1 MWIILAILS
10 ALCLGFY
17 DINKKRALT
26 TLDVV
31 SVLTYSL
38 RISAAILIIPLLY
51 SRLGV
56 DRLGWSCPETLYVPH
71 VSLATHGYI
80 LLKSILVLSSWVCAY
95 TSVKYLPLSLVSPM
109 QATRPMWTLI
119 GAVTIFGERPGGW
132 QWAGIALALTS
143 IMVMAGPFSAGKP
156 APRLFGTT
164 IQGVPPS
171 FTARKRA
178 QGKGE
183 KNMSWWPIVALALS
197 ILLGACS
204 GLYDKHMM
212 RHYDHNAVQVW
223 YIVYQA
229 FIMAVVRLVVAQ
241 QPFKG
246 LGATPFKGSEA
257 SPFKGLGAAPV
268 SGVNWSAVAL
278 ISVFL
283 VISDYVYF
291 LALTDPRSM
300 IAVVSMIRRGGTII
314 PFFYGLLVLKEQ
326 HPLRKTIC
334 LLGIMLGLLCL
345 CLGSI

>member
-1 MWIILAILS
+1 MWILLAIMS

-17 DINKKRALT
+17 DVNKKKSLM

-38 RISAAILIIPLLY
+38 WIGAAILVVPLLY
-51 SRLGV
+51 SRLCV
-56 DRLGWSCPETLYVPH
+56 DLLGWGCPETLYVPH
-71 VSLATHGYI
+71 VAWSVHGWI
-80 LLKSILVLSSWVCAY
+80 LLKSVLVLSSWVCAY
-95 TSVKYLPLSLVSPM
+95 TSVKYLPLSIVSPM

-119 GAVTIFGERPGGW
+119 GAVTIFGERLGGW

-143 IMVMAGPFSAGKP
+143 IMVMATPYPSASLSPNRFAK
-156 APRLFGTT
+156 
-164 IQGVPPS
+164 
-171 FTARKRA
+171 
-178 QGKGE
+178 GKGE
-183 KNMSWWPIVALALS
+183 KSMSWWPVVALALS

-229 FIMAVVRLVVAQ
+229 IIMAVVWVA
-241 QPFKG
+241 KR
-246 LGATPFKGSEA
+246 
-257 SPFKGLGAAPV
+257 PV
-268 SGVNWSAVAL
+268 KSLKAEPIRGVNWGAVAL
-278 ISVFL
+278 IAVFL

-314 PFFYGLLVLKEQ
+314 PFFYGLLVLKEPQ
-326 HPLRKTIC
+326 ALRKTIC
-334 LLGIMLGLLCL
+334 LMGILLGLICL

>member
-1 MWIILAILS
+1 MWIVLAILS

-26 TLDVV
+26 TMDVV

-38 RISAAILIIPLLY
+38 WIGAAILMIPLLY
-51 SRLGV
+51 SRIGV
-56 DRLGWSCPETLYVPH
+56 DMLGGHCPDSLYVPR
-71 VSLATHGYI
+71 VSWQVHGWI
-80 LLKSILVLSSWVCAY
+80 LLKSVLVLSSWVCAY
-95 TSVKYLPLSLVSPM
+95 TSVKYLPLSIVSPM

-119 GAVTIFGERPGGW
+119 GAVTIFGERLGGW
-132 QWAGIALALTS
+132 QWAGIVLALGS
-143 IMVMAGPFSAGKP
+143 IMVMGTASRSRVAERPF
-156 APRLFGTT
+156 
-164 IQGVPPS
+164 
-171 FTARKRA
+171 
-178 QGKGE
+178 KGAKLRSE
-183 KNMSWWPIVALALS
+183 VAEQSLKSWWPVVALALS

-229 FIMAVVRLVVAQ
+229 IIMAVVWLGRFRAALGSDAERRL
-241 QPFKG
+241 
-246 LGATPFKGSEA
+246 GS
-257 SPFKGLGAAPV
+257 V
-268 SGVNWSAVAL
+268 SWGAVAL
-278 ISVFL
+278 IAVFL

-334 LLGIMLGLLCL
+334 LIGIMLGLLCL

>member
-1 MWIILAILS
+1 MWIVLAILS

-26 TLDVV
+26 TMDVV

-38 RISAAILIIPLLY
+38 WIGAAILMIPLLY
-51 SRLGV
+51 SRIGADMLG
-56 DRLGWSCPETLYVPH
+56 GHCPDSLYVPR
-71 VSLATHGYI
+71 VSWEVHGWI
-80 LLKSILVLSSWVCAY
+80 LLKSVLVLSSWVCAY
-95 TSVKYLPLSLVSPM
+95 TSVKYLPLSIVSPM

-119 GAVTIFGERPGGW
+119 GAVTIFGEQLGGW
-132 QWAGIALALTS
+132 QWAGIVLALGS
-143 IMVMAGPFSAGKP
+143 IMVMASPYPSASLSPNRFAK
-156 APRLFGTT
+156 
-164 IQGVPPS
+164 
-171 FTARKRA
+171 
-178 QGKGE
+178 GKGE
-183 KNMSWWPIVALALS
+183 KSMSWWPIVALAMS

-229 FIMAVVRLVVAQ
+229 ITMALVRLVVAGRPFMGVERRLVIAQ
-241 QPFKG
+241 QSFKG
-246 LGATPFKGSEA
+246 LEA
-257 SPFKGLGAAPV
+257 VPL
-268 SGVNWSAVAL
+268 SGVNWGAVAL
-278 ISVFL
+278 IAVFL

-334 LLGIMLGLLCL
+334 LIGIMLGLLCL